1 MRLKFFPTPQLCFLY
16 MLKNHFFTLFC
27 IFLGGLHHSKAQ
39 NYLGYQS
46 SNYAGINAIST
57 NPANIVDSRFAFD
70 LNLIGFDFR
79 LSNNYLGLS
88 TSLFKINNNPLAS
101 ADSLYNNQFQR
112 FRTDFFE
119 EKSNRRTARLFQNL
133 YLQTPSLYFNIG
145 KNTIGITSAL
155 RQSFFFDGLE
165 ETTADFIL
173 AELKDPNIWNV
184 NLDNQEFNAVAA
196 IWSEYG
202 LAYGREILNTG
213 EHYIKG
219 AIHPKLTLAAASTYF
234 YADDLVLNF
243 TDNDTLNV
251 GLSNIQFG
259 YSNNLRDST
268 ILTEPYAQNL
278 YKRANFALDFGFVYE
293 WRPKHKDFV
302 HPRDSS
308 KLVRHK
314 NKYKAKVGLSVTD
327 IGWLKFDRGTFAG
340 NFAGGAV
347 DWDLNNID
355 IEGIETFGQLMAD
368 TFNMTSNRDPYRL
381 RLPTCINI
389 QADYNIWKG
398 FYVNMNSQMAFN
410 QNNARLKLHSL
421 NNFALTPRFEH
432 AWFDLALPFSID
444 GYGNFHS
451 GAGLRLGPL
460 YVGSSDVFNFLLG
473 DNVRGVNVY
482 AGLKVSVPYSKPRQP
497 KVIKLDTVKT
507 EPKIEP
513 VKVDTPK
520 IEPIKIEPVKVDT
533 PKVEPKI
540 EPVKIDTPKIEPVKV
555 DTPKIQIDIKPVKV
569 DTPKIEPVKV
579 DPVKVEPKDT
589 SSIRTTDIPEN
600 KDRYFYQ
607 NRQFKMEPLEL
618 YLADNSVYFAT
629 GTSTISAKE
638 KIKLDS
644 LVDVLKRIPNA
655 NIIAHGHA
663 DNVGSSKINE
673 RLSQQRAEAVQKY
686 LLSKGVEK
694 DKIIVDAFSNGRPA
708 ADNKNEA
715 GRQLNRRVEI
725 FLIIEEKIEIIKPK
739 GSK

>member
-1 MRLKFFPTPQLCFLY
+1 LYFCGEIFPYTSNYFFYMVKNYFLA
-16 MLKNHFFTLFC
+16 LFC
-27 IFLGGLHHSKAQ
+27 ILSIGQYSQAQ
-39 NYLGYQS
+39 NYVGYQS
-46 SNYAGINAIST
+46 SNYAGINSIST
-57 NPANIVDSRFAFD
+57 NPANIVDSRYAFD
-70 LNLIGFDFR
+70 LNLVGFDFR

-88 TSLFKINNNPLAS
+88 TSLFKINNNPFIN

-133 YLQTPSLYFNIG
+133 YLQTPSFYFNVG

-173 AELKDPNIWNV
+173 AELKDPNIWNI
-184 NLDNQEFNAVAA
+184 NLDNEQFNAVAA

-202 LAYGREILNTG
+202 IAYGREILNTG
-213 EHYIKG
+213 EHYLKG

-234 YADDLVLNF
+234 YADGLVLNF
-243 TDNDTLNV
+243 TNNDTLNV
-251 GLSNIQFG
+251 GLADVQFG

-278 YKRANFALDFGFVYE
+278 YNKTNFALDFGFVYE

-340 NFAGGAV
+340 NFGGDAV
-347 DWDLNNID
+347 QWDLNTID
-355 IEGIETFGQLMAD
+355 IDGIETFGQLMAD
-368 TFNMTSNRDPYRL
+368 TFNMTTNREPYRL

-398 FYVNMNSQMAFN
+398 FYVNMTSQMSFN

-421 NNFALTPRFEH
+421 NNFSITPRFEH
-432 AWFDLALPFSID
+432 AWFDLALPFSVD

-460 YVGSSDVFNFLLG
+460 FVGSSDVFNFLLG

-482 AGLKVSVPYSKPRQP
+482 AGLKVGIPYSKPRQP
-497 KVIKLDTVKT
+497 KEIKLDTNKT
-507 EPKIEP
+507 EPVKIDSPKIEPVKVDTQKIEPIKIDSPKIEP

-520 IEPIKIEPVKVDT
+520 IEPVKVDT
-533 PKVEPKI
+533 PKVQI
-540 EPVKIDTPKIEPVKV
+540 E
-555 DTPKIQIDIKPVKV
+555 IKPVKV

-579 DPVKVEPKDT
+579 DTPKIEPVKVDT
-589 SSIRTTDIPEN
+589 SSVRTTDIPEN

-607 NRQFKMEPLEL
+607 NRQFKMEPLEI

-629 GTSTISAKE
+629 GSNSISAQE

-644 LVDVLKRIPNA
+644 LVDILKRIPDA

-673 RLSQQRAEAVQKY
+673 RLSQQRAEAVKKY
-686 LLSKGVEK
+686 LISKGVDKE
-694 DKIIVDAFSNGRPA
+694 KIIIDAFSNGRPA
-708 ADNKNEA
+708 ADNSNET
-715 GRQLNRRVEI
+715 GRKLNRRVEI
-725 FLIIEEKIEIIKPK
+725 FLIIEEKVEIIKPK